1 MEDRL
6 WELMETSA
14 QNRSLAADEIEAIVA
29 FLMSD
34 MFDDDS
40 GDSSGGGSARSGKH
54 CDACNEWLDSSDT
67 HCPNCGSAR

>member
-1 MEDRL
+1 M
-6 WELMETSA
+6 
-14 QNRSLAADEIEAIVA
+14 
-29 FLMSD
+29 MSD

-67 HCPNCGSAR
+67 HCPNCGSER

>member
-1 MEDRL
+1 VTVTAGQDHVGRIG
-6 WELMETSA
+6 TSPIRDA
-14 QNRSLAADEIEAIVA
+14 RRPQM
-29 FLMSD
+29 MSD

-67 HCPNCGSAR
+67 HCPNCGSER